1 MKGFALGLALKQR
14 RQSTRK
20 SPISVRL
27 SDRLLAV
34 CGISLHQLTSSLY
47 VVALKELNAGAES
60 GGGSGSGDDDSSG
73 NDSHVMNSEAAKPSD
88 EETSIGENKV
98 T

>member
-1 MKGFALGLALKQR
+1 MKGFAPRLALKQR
-14 RQSTRK
+14 RNAIRK
-20 SPISVRL
+20 SPINVHL

-34 CGISLHQLTSSLY
+34 CGIAIHQLRSSLY

-60 GGGSGSGDDDSSG
+60 GGGSGSGDDSSG
-73 NDSHVMNSEAAKPSD
+73 NDSNVMNSEAAKPSD

>member
-1 MKGFALGLALKQR
+1 MKGFTLGLALKER
-14 RQSTRK
+14 RKATRK

-34 CGISLHQLTSSLY
+34 CGISLHQLRSSLY

-60 GGGSGSGDDDSSG
+60 GGGSGSGDDSSG

-88 EETSIGENKV
+88 EETSIGENKA